1 MNSTMLRRTVKLIS
15 VSALVGVGYY
25 TLINNETA
33 HAKLLPV

>member
-25 TLINNETA
+25 ALINNEA
-33 HAKLLPV
+33 VHAKLLPV